1 MHICKVQVENYR
13 NFEKFSIDL
22 KPFTVIV
29 GANNVGKSNLLNAMR
44 LVINQDLS
52 INSSVKHLEVA
63 DFNNDVIDS
72 FKKKILDGDDP
83 VLPVI
88 KVTVDLGGEM
98 TDEQRRVLYD
108 WFLDKE
114 RKVARITFKFEPQ
127 GRWMV
132 KDRPTWLED
141 QQDYIVQQRTKKSAD
156 EKIINGIY
164 FPIEAYRSRLYGGQF
179 EVSALDYAMHTYLKM
194 EVVEALR
201 DAKKE
206 LLSES
211 EHKLL
216 YKILDQCSGDNG
228 YKPIQDHL
236 YDIQALLDASKPL
249 ADVKT
254 QVEKVLDEINLTH
267 DAGQKVGFSFISPET
282 KEILKRVGLQYTGI
296 SSSIE
301 RNGLGRNNVL
311 YISLILSH
319 LGSLAA
325 TLCKFRIISIE
336 EPEAHLYPMLEDHL
350 AEYLASEEN
359 SREKIPGRDD
369 KPSIL
374 NEQVIVTSHSTHIVS
389 RLSLSNLVVIYV
401 NQKTGKPDT
410 YWPLSN
416 LDLTKKYDQSTRD
429 YLTKYLNATQ
439 SKLLFGRKLILVEG
453 IAEQL
458 LIPTFYQK
466 LYGNKFIKMGYSLVN
481 VEGLSF
487 RRFLKI
493 VDGSYQ
499 IDCKVITDKDKNT
512 RAGNLSSDY
521 KDHDTISIHV
531 SETTTFEKDIIKVNA
546 SGEFRNTILTA
557 IADTYVDSENQLKKL
572 KKDYPEPINE
582 ELLYSQWVEGNKAE
596 FALAL
601 SRLVATKGS
610 KLNIPQYIQDALS
623 EPIEG
628 SDEEE
633 IAPTVID

>member
-1 MHICKVQVENYR
+1 MHICKVKVENYR
-13 NFEKFSIDL
+13 NFDDFDMEL

-52 INSSVKHLEVA
+52 VSTGVKHLETA
-63 DFNNDVIDS
+63 DFNNEVIAE
-72 FKKKILDGDDP
+72 FKSKILEGEDP
-83 VLPVI
+83 ILPII

-114 RKVARITFKFEPQ
+114 RTVARITFKFEPQ
-127 GRWMV
+127 GAWTI
-132 KDRPTWLED
+132 KDRPKWLQD
-141 QQDYIVQQRTKKSAD
+141 QRDYVARQKTLKSSN
-156 EKIINGIY
+156 EKILNGIY
-164 FPIEAYRSRLYGGQF
+164 FPIEAYRSRLYGGKF
-179 EVSALDYAMHTYLKM
+179 EVSALDYAMHSYLRM

-211 EHKLL
+211 EYKLL
-216 YKILDQCSGDNG
+216 YKVLEQRSGDNG

-249 ADVKT
+249 GDVKAE
-254 QVEKVLDEINLTH
+254 VEKVLDEINLSH
-267 DAGQKVGFSFISPET
+267 DTGQKVGFSFISPET
-282 KEILKRVGLQYTGI
+282 KEILKRVGLQYSGI

-325 TLCKFRIISIE
+325 KLCKFRLISIE
-336 EPEAHLYPMLEDHL
+336 EPEAHLFPMLEDHL

-359 SREKIPGRDD
+359 SREKESGEGD
-369 KPSIL
+369 KPSTL

-389 RLSLSNLVVIYV
+389 RLSLSNLAVMYV

-416 LDLTKKYDQSTRD
+416 LDLRRKPDLITRD
-429 YLTKYLNATQ
+429 YLAKYLNATQ

-458 LIPTFYQK
+458 LIPSFYKK
-466 LYGNKFIKMGYSLVN
+466 LYGKKFIKMGYSLVN

-487 RRFLKI
+487 RHFLKI
-493 VDGSYQ
+493 VDGKYQ
-499 IDCKVITDKDKNT
+499 IDCKVITDKDEDV
-512 RAGNLSSDY
+512 RAENLSSDY
-521 KDHDTISIHV
+521 EGHETISVHV
-531 SETTTFEKDIIKVNA
+531 SSTSTFEKDIIKANA
-546 SGEFRNTILTA
+546 VGIYRKTILQA
-557 IADTYVDSENQLKKL
+557 VADTYMNSEKKL
-572 KKDYPEPINE
+572 ESLETDYPDPLDE
-582 ELLYSQWVEGNKAE
+582 EKLYVDWVEKNKAE
-596 FALAL
+596 FALSL
-601 SRLVATKGS
+601 SRLVATDGYD
-610 KLNIPQYIQDALS
+610 LVVPAYIQSALS
-623 EPIEG
+623 ESIEEP
-628 SDEEE
+628 DEEAVAST
-633 IAPTVID
+633 ILA

>member
-1 MHICKVQVENYR
+1 MHIRKVIIENYR
-13 NFEKFSIDL
+13 NFDNFSMEL

-52 INSSVKHLEVA
+52 VNNGVKHLETA
-63 DFNNDVIDS
+63 DFNNEIIDD
-72 FKKKILDGDDP
+72 FKRKILDGEDP
-83 VLPVI
+83 ALPIV
-88 KVTVDLGGEM
+88 KVSADLSGEI

-114 RKVARITFKFEPQ
+114 RTVARITYKFEPQ
-127 GRWMV
+127 GQWTV
-132 KDRPTWLED
+132 KDRPTWLKD
-141 QQDYIVQQRTKKSAD
+141 QQDYIALQRKSKSTD
-156 EKIINGIY
+156 DKILNGIY

-179 EVSALDYAMHTYLKM
+179 EVSALDYSMHAYLRM

-211 EHKLL
+211 EYKLL
-216 YKILDQCSGDNG
+216 YKILDQRSGDNG

-236 YDIQALLDASKPL
+236 YDIQELLDASKPL
-249 ADVKT
+249 ADVKA

-267 DAGQKVGFSFISPET
+267 DVGQKVGFSFISPET
-282 KEILKRVGLQYTGI
+282 KEILKRVGLQYTGV

-325 TLCKFRIISIE
+325 TLCKFRLISIE

-359 SREKIPGRDD
+359 SREKSPGKGD
-369 KPSIL
+369 KPSTL
-374 NEQVIVTSHSTHIVS
+374 NEQIIVTSHSTHIVS
-389 RLSLSNLVVIYV
+389 RLSLSNLVVIYA
-401 NQKTGKPDT
+401 NQTTGMPDT

-416 LDLTKKYDQSTRD
+416 LDLTKKYDRSTRD

-458 LIPTFYQK
+458 LIPTFYEK
-466 LYGNKFIKMGYSLVN
+466 IYSKKFIKMGYSLVN

-487 RRFLKI
+487 RHFLKI
-493 VDGSYQ
+493 VDGKYHV
-499 IDCKVITDKDKNT
+499 DCKVITDKDKNT
-512 RAGNLSSDY
+512 RAGNLSRDY
-521 KDHDTISIHV
+521 EKHDTISVHV
-531 SETTTFEKDIIKVNA
+531 SDTTTFEKSLIKSNS
-546 SGEFRNTILTA
+546 SGVYRDTILAA
-557 IADTYVDSENQLKKL
+557 IADTYVKSEEQLETL
-572 KKDYPEPINE
+572 KKDYPDPLNE
-582 ELLYSQWVEGNKAE
+582 EVLYTNLIEDNKAE
-596 FALAL
+596 FALSL
-601 SRLVATKGS
+601 SRLVATEK
-610 KLNIPQYIQDALS
+610 KELNVPKYIEDALS
-623 EPIEG
+623 EAIEG
-628 SDEEE
+628 ADEEA
-633 IAPTVID
+633 ITPTVDD